1 MRLSEYAAL
10 DGLGLAELV
19 RRKEVTP
26 EELVQTAL
34 AAIEA
39 VNPSLNAVIGV
50 LEEEARATLARGLPE
65 GPFTGVPFA
74 IKDLFLHAAGVRTDL
89 GSRLFEGVVFPHDT
103 ALLARYRRAGIVPVA
118 RTNTPELGFN
128 ATTEPVL
135 HGPTHNPWNP
145 AYSPGGSSGG
155 SAAAV
160 SAGIIPLAHAND
172 GAGSI
177 RIPAAMC
184 GLFGMKPSRGR
195 TPAGPDVGEPL
206 LGTGIEHVVS
216 RSVRDSAAMLDAT
229 AGPDVGNPFHI
240 PSPERPFLKEV
251 EREPGRLRIAVS
263 WTSPSGGAVSPECVA
278 AVQSAAKLCRELGH
292 EVIEAAPAYGFE
304 SLQAALL
311 SLWSSSLAG
320 WAYGLAEAMGRTPGP
335 DVLEAATWATVRHG
349 LDIKAMELQNTLA
362 VMNHLARTLGQFF
375 QAHDVLLTP
384 TLPVAP
390 YRLGVLDSNA
400 PTTARAW
407 AERLF
412 SYTVFTAVYNV
423 TGLPAMNVPLHWSD
437 EALPVGV
444 QFGGGWGNEGLLFQ
458 LAGQLERA
466 RPWARRTPPL
476 HAGAAA
482 SSRTK
487 AE

>member
-1 MRLSEYAAL
+1 MQLREYAAV

-19 RRKEVTP
+19 RRKEVSP
-26 EELVQTAL
+26 EELFRTAL

-74 IKDLFLHAAGVRTDL
+74 IKDLFLHAAGVHTDL
-89 GSRLFEGVVFPHDT
+89 GSRLFKGVVFPHDT
-103 ALLARYRRAGIVPVA
+103 ALLARYRRTGIIPVA
-118 RTNTPELGFN
+118 RTNTPEMGYN

-160 SAGIIPLAHAND
+160 SAGLIPLAHAND

-195 TPAGPDVGEPL
+195 TPSGPDVGEPL
-206 LGTGIEHVVS
+206 LGTGVEHVVS

-229 AGPDVGNPFHI
+229 SGPDVGNPFQI
-240 PSPERPFLKEV
+240 PPPERPFLAELG
-251 EREPGRLRIAVS
+251 REPGRLRIAVS

-278 AVQSAAKLCRELGH
+278 AVKRAAALCRELGH
-292 EVIEAAPAYGFE
+292 EVVEAAPVYSFE

-311 SLWSSSLAG
+311 SLWSSSLAS
-320 WAYGLAEAMGRTPGP
+320 WAQGLAEAMGRKPGP
-335 DVLEAATWATVRHG
+335 EVLEASTWATVQHG

-362 VMNHLARTLGQFF
+362 VMNQLARTLGQFF
-375 QAHDVLLTP
+375 QEHDVLLTP

-390 YRLGVLDSNA
+390 YKLGVLNANA
-400 PTTARAW
+400 PTTAQAW
-407 AERLF
+407 AEHLF
-412 SYTVFTAVYNV
+412 SYTVFTAVFNV

-437 EALPVGV
+437 AGLPVGV
-444 QFGGGWGNEGLLFQ
+444 QFGGRWGEEGLLFR
-458 LAGQLERA
+458 LAGQLEQA
-466 RPWARRTPPL
+466 RPWARRTPSI
-476 HAGAAA
+476 HVGAVANA
-482 SSRTK
+482 RK
-487 AE
+487 